1 MEASRVPPPPP
12 LSSLELYYGW
22 EQERF
27 MTLSK
32 GAFSLAGLILS
43 PLLAAILSNT
53 GKVDLIT
60 AIQFGVGMLAA
71 CLSGAV
77 MHGLAAEVEDEFI
90 SRADTYPS

>member
-1 MEASRVPPPPP
+1 MPPPPP

-32 GAFSLAGLILS
+32 GAFSLAGIILT
-43 PLLAAILSNT
+43 PLLAAILSSTDDVDALT
-53 GKVDLIT
+53 GAAFVI
-60 AIQFGVGMLAA
+60 GMVAA

-77 MHGLAAEVEDEFI
+77 MHWLAADVEEEFI
-90 SRADTYPS
+90 ARADTYPS